1 MRCRTKSH
9 SQNQRE
15 RATPALNEPVHQPTS
30 LPSPNDAATTTST
43 KQDHLNRFESARS
56 SLTFGSPRRWIR
68 TSWSRLGGL
77 CVLLS
82 LKNKSSHLGQ
92 APPKPP
98 SSSSSWVA
106 ASKASFVVALAAT
119 GGAVDPAEIPKL
131 LLTPLSRH
139 TESKPHAAKKKASD
153 AATSRDRERQCKF
166 SSSPNAERRCA
177 MITVLAQRC
186 DPSRVTSV
194 AIFVV

>member
-1 MRCRTKSH
+1 MLCNIESVLSRLEAETLPMRCRNEESFTEPK
-9 SQNQRE
+9 RE
-15 RATPALNEPVHQPTS
+15 GTPALYVPVHQPTS
-30 LPSPNDAATTTST
+30 LASPNDAATTI
-43 KQDHLNRFESARS
+43 KQHHLNRFESARS

-92 APPKPP
+92 APPK
-98 SSSSSWVA
+98 
-106 ASKASFVVALAAT
+106 ASFVLALAAT

-131 LLTPLSRH
+131 LLTPPSRH

-153 AATSRDRERQCKF
+153 AATSRDRHR
-166 SSSPNAERRCA
+166 
-177 MITVLAQRC
+177 
-186 DPSRVTSV
+186 
-194 AIFVV
+194 